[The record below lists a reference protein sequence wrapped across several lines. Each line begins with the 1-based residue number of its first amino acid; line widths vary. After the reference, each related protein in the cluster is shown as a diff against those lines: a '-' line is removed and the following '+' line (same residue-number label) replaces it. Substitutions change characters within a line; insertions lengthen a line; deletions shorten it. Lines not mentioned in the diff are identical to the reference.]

1 MILDVIKIL
10 YLYAGSKFKQSFS
23 ADKMALIGVATSVL
37 LALLIYVS
45 IGSLLKDNSFS
56 LEDGF
61 FFFTQPLHMLVSQPL
76 YILHQ
81 LAHWAMVYY
90 AHTHL
95 KCSHKLQPFH
105 YWMAGMN
112 LVFVLLYIA
121 QPYLFPDKISYHLSY
136 ELPLVMLGLS
146 YWFLIAKSSGRG
158 LIFGYFV
165 PKQGIAEVAETSLP
179 YYFSFAVLLNFW
191 YKPFLDIYRF
201 FFVRL
206 VVELIFITYSCLI
219 QKHIHENKHWSLL
232 LELMVLPHTLI
243 IFSFPAPDQETILI
257 FSLVFAVV
265 FAISQMHGL
274 NFLTRMIKIVITVLL
289 ISFAILFDF
298 IWYQGELVVFI
309 TGYYYIGLI
318 VIMVVLMLIK
328 YMIGTIIKKKND
340 FYLHMKK

>member
-1 MILDVIKIL
+1 MV
-10 YLYAGSKFKQSFS
+10 
-23 ADKMALIGVATSVL
+23 LIGVATSVL

-45 IGSLLKDNSFS
+45 TGSILKNNS
-56 LEDGF
+56 L
-61 FFFTQPLHMLVSQPL
+61 QPL

-90 AHTHL
+90 AQTHL
-95 KCSHKLQPFH
+95 KCSQKLQPFH

-112 LVFVLLYIA
+112 LVFMLLYIVKS
-121 QPYLFPDKISYHLSY
+121 YIIPDSVSYRLPK
-136 ELPLVMLGLS
+136 ELLTLIVLGLS
-146 YWFLIAKSSGRG
+146 YWLLIAKSNSRG

-165 PKQGIAEVAETSLP
+165 PKQGIAEVAEKCLP
-179 YYFSFAVLLNFW
+179 YYFSFAVLFNFW
-191 YKPFLDIYRF
+191 YEPFIDRYMCL
-201 FFVRL
+201 RL
-206 VVELIFITYSCLI
+206 VVELIFITQSCLI
-219 QKHIHENKHWSLL
+219 QTYAYENKYLSILF
-232 LELMVLPHTLI
+232 ELMVLPYLI
-243 IFSFPAPDQETILI
+243 ITFFFPIEPQQQLLLAILTL
-257 FSLVFAVV
+257 SLVCAAV